1 MMLVLLLQV
10 LPVSSAQA
18 ATSKYTG
25 GLLDGVTLNVGPSF
39 NKPTSTVMQFTD
51 NNGSTGNNIGSNIA
65 WYTFSAPKDIN
76 AVIAKWHGLN
86 PIKMEFYDANNTL
99 ISSYTS
105 TTNDGVE
112 SLPST
117 LQNVSH
123 VVLKPVTAGDTL
135 FVYEWNVFTTPSF
148 PPVTPTINWFRGG
161 DRVVDLY
168 WTTTGAKS
176 YTVKRS
182 TSAGGP
188 YAVLASNIKEISFT
202 DTSVVNG
209 TTYYYVV
216 TAVNEAGES
225 AVSNEINIKPSATK
239 YTGGLLDGVAL
250 NVGPSFNKP
259 MSTVMQFTDN
269 NGNTGNNI
277 GSNIAWYT
285 FSAPKDINAVIAK
298 WHGLYPIKMEFYD
311 ANNTLISTYTPTTN
325 DGVESLPSTLQNV
338 SRVVLKPVTAG
349 ETIFAYEWNVFT
361 TPSFPPVTPTI
372 NWFRGGDRVVD
383 LYWTTTGAKSYTVKR
398 STSAG
403 GPYAVLASN
412 IKEIS
417 FTDTSVVN
425 GTTYYYVVTAVN
437 EAGESAV
444 SNEINIKPSAT
455 KYTGGLLDGVALN
468 VGPSF
473 NKPMSTVMQFTD
485 NNGNTGTNIGSN
497 IAWYT
502 FSTPKDINAV
512 IAKWHGLYPIKME
525 FYDAN
530 NTLISTYT
538 PTTNDGVES
547 LPNTLQN
554 VSRVVLKPV
563 TAGETIFAYEWNVFG
578 KNHDVPPAAPLN
590 LTAVGGD
597 KTVSLTWNSMNTATS
612 YKVKRSTTA
621 GGPYTE
627 ISTVNSATYASYLDT
642 NVVNGT
648 TYYYV
653 VTAVNAAGESPN
665 SNEASATPNGS
676 IVTPPTQ
683 DTDRALLRIM
693 LNNGEEKEY
702 DLSMKEVNA
711 FLAWYEGRA
720 SGTGA
725 VMFAIDKHNNNKGP
739 FKNRKDYIIYD
750 KIITFEVNAYTA
762 DSGNSNTDSK
772 S

>member
-1 MMLVLLLQV
+1 MMLVILLQV

-18 ATSKYTG
+18 AASKYTG

-39 NKPTSTVMQFTD
+39 NNPTSTVTEFTD
-51 NNGSTGNNIGSNIA
+51 NNGNTYKNIGSNIA

-76 AVIAKWHGLN
+76 AVIAKWNSSL
-86 PIKMEFYDANNTL
+86 PIKMEFYDANNSL
-99 ISSYTS
+99 IDSYTP

-112 SLPST
+112 SLPNMI
-117 LQNVSH
+117 QNVSS
-123 VVLKPVTAGDTL
+123 VVLKPVTAGSGIMAYEWNVFTTPSFPPATPTINWFRGGDRVVDLYWTTTGAKSYTVKRSTSAGGPYAVLASNIKGSSFTDTSVVNGTTYYYVVTAVNEAGESAVSNEINIKPSSTKYTGGL
-135 FVYEWNVFTTPSF
+135 LDGVALKVGATFNNPTSMIMEFTDNNGNTYKNIGSNIAWYTFSAPKDINAVIAKWNSSLPIKMEFYDANNSLIGSYTPTTNDGVESLPNTIQNVSSVVLKPVTAGSGIMVYEWNVFTTPSF
-148 PPVTPTINWFRGG
+148 PPATPAIHWFRGG

-202 DTSVVNG
+202 DTSVING

-225 AVSNEINIKPSATK
+225 AVSNEINIKPSSTK

-250 NVGPSFNKP
+250 KVGATFNNP
-259 MSTVMQFTDN
+259 TSTVMEFTDN
-269 NGNTGNNI
+269 NGNTYKNI

-298 WHGLYPIKMEFYD
+298 WNSSLPIKMEFYD
-311 ANNTLISTYTPTTN
+311 ANN
-325 DGVESLPSTLQNV
+325 SL
-338 SRVVLKPVTAG
+338 
-349 ETIFAYEWNVFT
+349 
-361 TPSFPPVTPTI
+361 
-372 NWFRGGDRVVD
+372 
-383 LYWTTTGAKSYTVKR
+383 
-398 STSAG
+398 
-403 GPYAVLASN
+403 
-412 IKEIS
+412 
-417 FTDTSVVN
+417 
-425 GTTYYYVVTAVN
+425 
-437 EAGESAV
+437 
-444 SNEINIKPSAT
+444 
-455 KYTGGLLDGVALN
+455 
-468 VGPSF
+468 
-473 NKPMSTVMQFTD
+473 
-485 NNGNTGTNIGSN
+485 IGS
-497 IAWYT
+497 
-502 FSTPKDINAV
+502 
-512 IAKWHGLYPIKME
+512 
-525 FYDAN
+525 
-530 NTLISTYT
+530 YT

-547 LPNTLQN
+547 LPNTIQN
-554 VSRVVLKPV
+554 VSSVVLKPV
-563 TAGETIFAYEWNVFG
+563 TAGSGIMVYEWNVFG

-653 VTAVNAAGESPN
+653 VTAVNAAGESSN

-676 IVTPPTQ
+676 VVTPPTQ

-762 DSGNSNTDSK
+762 DSGNSNTDLK

>member
-1 MMLVLLLQV
+1 
-10 LPVSSAQA
+10 
-18 ATSKYTG
+18 
-25 GLLDGVTLNVGPSF
+25 
-39 NKPTSTVMQFTD
+39 
-51 NNGSTGNNIGSNIA
+51 
-65 WYTFSAPKDIN
+65 
-76 AVIAKWHGLN
+76 
-86 PIKMEFYDANNTL
+86 MEFYDANNTL
-99 ISSYTS
+99 IGSHTP

-112 SLPST
+112 SLPNT
-117 LQNVSH
+117 LQNVSS
-123 VVLKPVTAGDTL
+123 VVLKPITAGSGIWA
-135 FVYEWNVFTTPSF
+135 YEWNVFTTPSF
-148 PPVTPTINWFRGG
+148 PPTTPTINWFRGG

-188 YAVLASNIKEISFT
+188 YAVLASNIKGNSFT

-225 AVSNEINIKPSATK
+225 TVSNEINIKPSATK

-250 NVGPSFNKP
+250 KVGATFNNQT
-259 MSTVMQFTDN
+259 STVMEFTDN
-269 NGNTGNNI
+269 NGNTVKYIGN
-277 GSNIAWYT
+277 NIAWYT

-298 WHGLYPIKMEFYD
+298 WYDSYKVKMEFYD
-311 ANNTLISTYTPTTN
+311 ANNTLI
-325 DGVESLPSTLQNV
+325 
-338 SRVVLKPVTAG
+338 
-349 ETIFAYEWNVFT
+349 
-361 TPSFPPVTPTI
+361 
-372 NWFRGGDRVVD
+372 
-383 LYWTTTGAKSYTVKR
+383 
-398 STSAG
+398 
-403 GPYAVLASN
+403 
-412 IKEIS
+412 
-417 FTDTSVVN
+417 
-425 GTTYYYVVTAVN
+425 
-437 EAGESAV
+437 
-444 SNEINIKPSAT
+444 
-455 KYTGGLLDGVALN
+455 
-468 VGPSF
+468 
-473 NKPMSTVMQFTD
+473 
-485 NNGNTGTNIGSN
+485 GS
-497 IAWYT
+497 
-502 FSTPKDINAV
+502 
-512 IAKWHGLYPIKME
+512 H
-525 FYDAN
+525 
-530 NTLISTYT
+530 T

-554 VSRVVLKPV
+554 VSSVVLKPI
-563 TAGETIFAYEWNVFG
+563 TAGSGIWAYEWNVFG
-578 KNHDVPPAAPLN
+578 KNHDVLPGAPLN

-597 KTVSLTWNSMNTATS
+597 KTVSLTWSSMNTATS

-627 ISTVNSATYASYLDT
+627 IATVNSATYASYSDT

-676 IVTPPTQ
+676 IVTQPTQ

-739 FKNRKDYIIYD
+739 FKNRKDYMIYD

-762 DSGNSNTDSK
+762 SSTNPNTDSK
-772 S
+772 P